1 VRSRTLIAACLAA
14 LVLVVGVFYASRAV
28 LVRSFADIEA
38 DTARQSIERVR
49 RALEAELRQLEIST
63 FDYAEWDDTFDHAAG
78 RLPDFAASSFTR
90 ATLNTRRLDLV
101 WIVNT
106 EGHTVSA
113 LGIDDSAPGGIAPLP
128 RGVLTSLEQNLSV
141 LRSQRRRA
149 AASLRLMRVADRAL
163 AFAAVPILRTDGTG
177 PSAGF
182 LVFGR
187 YLGKAQATHLAETTQ
202 LPVAMTFLDDYG
214 GNAVR
219 LPVSVREWIESSRGR
234 MELFVHPR
242 DSAHLDG
249 HTVLSDVAGTP
260 LMLLSATVSRD
271 ALELGKRTV
280 MGVIGALVAGFAAVV
295 ITLLTILNRT
305 WRIREHSARQR
316 LEQERKLSR
325 LARRDVLTGLPN
337 RLHLQRLLPR
347 LISRAGREAS
357 KLALL
362 YIDLDHFKNIN
373 DSLGHGTGDRLLE
386 SIAQRLRASV
396 AADDLVVRMGGDEF
410 VVVTTGLPNV
420 SVVDSIAKRI
430 RTELSQAVQI
440 DGMPLSVAPS
450 IGISICPD
458 DGTTPEQLLKHAD
471 IALYQAK
478 DRGRGN
484 HLFFTAEMNARL
496 SERLLIERALRKAL
510 DSGELT
516 LEYQPSFDLRT
527 AKPMSFEALL
537 RWRSAEHGV
546 IPPSRFIPIAEQSGL
561 IVEIGE
567 WVLKRVCRQLAEWQ
581 DQHLPLL
588 PVSVNISP
596 RQFEM
601 AGLADKVAA
610 LARDHGIGPH
620 LLYFEI
626 TETAVMQNSEAQLGA
641 LQALRNLGSR
651 ILIDDFG
658 TGYSSLSYLK
668 HLPID
673 TLKVDRAFVR
683 DMAVDQNDFAIVS
696 AIVGIAKSLALHLV
710 AEGIETVEQLECLR
724 KLGCEAGQGFFF
736 SRPISVA
743 DCTALLEKVRAQRTG
758 ETTRHLRLLT
768 TPPGV

>member
-14 LVLVVGVFYASRAV
+14 LVLVVGVFYASRTV

-38 DTARQSIERVR
+38 DTARQSIDRVR

-63 FDYAEWDDTFDHAAG
+63 FEYAEWDDAYEHVSG
-78 RLPDFAASSFTR
+78 QQPDFAATSFTR

-101 WIVNT
+101 WMIDS
-106 EGHTVSA
+106 EGRTVTA
-113 LGIDDSAPGGIAPLP
+113 LGIDDDAADGVAPLP
-128 RGVLTSLEQNLSV
+128 GKVLKSLQQNLPV
-141 LRSQRRRA
+141 LRAQRRRPDT
-149 AASLRLMRVADRAL
+149 SLKLMRIGDRAL
-163 AFAAVPILRTDGTG
+163 AFAATPILHSDGTG
-177 PSAGF
+177 PSAGI
-182 LVFGR
+182 LLFGR
-187 YLGKAQATHLAETTQ
+187 YLGKPQASHLAEMTQ
-202 LPVAMTFLDDYG
+202 VPVEITLLDDFG
-214 GNAVR
+214 DNSSAV
-219 LPVSVREWIESSRGR
+219 LTQSVHEWAVGSRGSGD
-234 MELFVHPR
+234 LFVYPR
-242 DSAHLDG
+242 DSSHLDG
-249 HTVLSDVAGTP
+249 HTVLRDVVGSP
-260 LMLLSATVSRD
+260 LLLLSATVNRD
-271 ALELGKRTV
+271 ALDLGKRTV

-305 WRIREHSARQR
+305 WRIRENSARQR
-316 LEQERKLSR
+316 LEQERNLSR

-347 LISRAGREAS
+347 LISRAGREES

-410 VVVTTGLPNV
+410 VVVTGGLPNV

-430 RTELSQAVQI
+430 RMELSQAVQI
-440 DGMPLSVAPS
+440 DGASLSVAPS
-450 IGISICPD
+450 IGISVFPD
-458 DGTTPEQLLKHAD
+458 DGTTPEALLKHAD

-496 SERLLIERALRKAL
+496 SERLGIERALRKAL
-510 DSGELT
+510 DSGELS
-516 LEYQPSFDLRT
+516 LEYQPSYDLRNV
-527 AKPMSFEALL
+527 KPIGFEALL
-537 RWRSAEHGV
+537 RWRSAEHGM

-567 WVLKRVCRQLAEWQ
+567 WVLRRVCRQLAEWQ
-581 DQHLPLL
+581 EMHVPLL

-610 LARDHGIGPH
+610 LCREFGIGPH

-626 TETAVMQNSEAQLGA
+626 TETAVMQKSEAQLGA

-673 TLKVDRAFVR
+673 TLKIDRAFVR

-710 AEGIETVEQLECLR
+710 AEGIETIEQLDCLR
-724 KLGCEAGQGFFF
+724 KLGCQAGQGFFF
-736 SRPISVA
+736 SPPISVEN
-743 DCTALLEKVRAQRTG
+743 CTALLEKLRIARTG

-768 TPPGV
+768 TP

>member
-1 VRSRTLIAACLAA
+1 MRSRTLIAACLAA

-28 LVRSFADIEA
+28 LVRSFADIEVDA
-38 DTARQSIERVR
+38 VRRNIERVR
-49 RALEAELRQLEIST
+49 RALEAELRQLEVST
-63 FDYAEWDDTFDHAAG
+63 FDYAEWDDTYNHVSG
-78 RLPDFAASSFTR
+78 RLPEFASASFTR

-101 WIVNT
+101 WMID
-106 EGHTVSA
+106 GKGRTVTA
-113 LGIDDSAPGGIAPLP
+113 LGIDDNEPGGVGPLP
-128 RGVLTSLEQNLSV
+128 ANVLSTLQQNLPL
-141 LRSQRRRA
+141 LRAQRRRSES
-149 AASLRLMRVADRAL
+149 SLKLLRIEDRAL
-163 AFAAVPILRTDGTG
+163 AFAATPILRSDGSG
-177 PSAGF
+177 PSAGL

-187 YLGKAQATHLAETTQ
+187 YFGKSEATHLTEMTQ
-202 LPVAMTFLDDYG
+202 VPVEISFLDG
-214 GNAVR
+214 LGSNSPAT
-219 LPVSVREWIESSRGR
+219 LPESVREWVATTRGSGD
-234 MELFVHPR
+234 LFVYPR

-249 HTVLSDVAGTP
+249 HTVLADVLGSP

-305 WRIREHSARQR
+305 WRLRENAARQR

-347 LISRAGREAS
+347 LIARAGRDES

-373 DSLGHGTGDRLLE
+373 DSLGHGIGDRLLE
-386 SIAQRLRASV
+386 SIAQRLRGSV

-410 VVVTTGLPNV
+410 VVVTAGLPNV
-420 SVVDSIAKRI
+420 GVVDSIATRI
-430 RTELSQAVQI
+430 RSELTQAVQI
-440 DGMPLSVAPS
+440 DGVPLSVAPS
-450 IGISICPD
+450 IGISVFPD
-458 DGTTPEQLLKHAD
+458 DGTTPETLLKHAD

-478 DRGRGN
+478 DRGRGK
-484 HLFFTAEMNARL
+484 HLFFTTEMNARL
-496 SERLLIERALRKAL
+496 SERLGIERALRKAL
-510 DSGELT
+510 DLGELS
-516 LEYQPSFDLRT
+516 LEYQPSYDLRT
-527 AKPMSFEALL
+527 AKPISFEALL
-537 RWRSAEHGV
+537 RWRSAEHGM

-567 WVLKRVCRQLAEWQ
+567 WVLRRVCRQLAEWQ
-581 DQHLPLL
+581 EMHVPLL

-610 LARDHGIGPH
+610 LTREFGIGAH

-673 TLKVDRAFVR
+673 TLKIDRAFVR
-683 DMAVDQNDFAIVS
+683 DMAVDQNDYAIVS

-736 SRPISVA
+736 SPSISVEN
-743 DCTALLEKVRAQRTG
+743 CTVLLEKLRAQRTG

-768 TPPGV
+768 TP